1 MDTKRKGD
9 IAELKTLTKL
19 TELGADVSEPYG
31 ENTRYDFIVDINNEL
46 IKVQVKNGK
55 YKNGKVI
62 ANLSSTRYNS
72 SGSKFE
78 YYTQEKIDA
87 YVIYCP
93 KLDELYWVSFEEAPK
108 TGIELRI
115 EEPET
120 NSSLIR
126 WASEY
131 KILDQTIA

>member
-19 TELGADVSEPYG
+19 TEIGVDVSEPYG
-31 ENTRYDFIVDINNEL
+31 ENTRYDFIADINNEL
-46 IKVQVKNGK
+46 VKIQVKNGQ
-55 YKNGKVI
+55 YKNGKII
-62 ANLSSTRYNS
+62 ASLSSTRYNS
-72 SGSKFE
+72 GGSKTE
-78 YYTQEKIDA
+78 YYTQEEIDA

-93 KLDELYWVSFEEAPK
+93 KLDELYWVSFEQAPK
-108 TGIELRI
+108 TGIELRV

-120 NSSLIR
+120 DSSLIR